1 MQISENMKLG
11 ALLAGVG
18 TAIIGVGT
26 VSFQASKN
34 AAYLRQKDALR
45 PVTEHAPTAAD
56 VSANAADS
64 TTNAKAA

>member
-45 PVTEHAPTAAD
+45 PVTEHATPASDAFADAAD
-56 VSANAADS
+56 P
-64 TTNAKAA
+64 TTKAKAA